1 MAEGWAHQWIQNQLD
16 ILKTTLQ
23 EEEEIEEEA
32 VTESKNSDGGSGS
45 KFNSKWAKRMRDHI
59 SLLERTDVAS
69 VALDSS
75 AVFDTSSSKSTAT
88 SNAKCELSSSCTGPH
103 CAQRKQVKLK
113 AVEAMAKDGVDI
125 SSYRPKTIKEIL
137 PLLTNGMEGNDPH
150 QDQGEDGMEINGQEK
165 YADRKLSQINNAC
178 SIDHEILED
187 VVTTPDPSLGQ
198 GSKSRLASTP
208 PIKSVD
214 KLIVLCS
221 CGEEM
226 KYELARRS
234 KSVEEWSIDAPT
246 AASKSGEGDQAYQR
260 VSLEIKE
267 EVNILMGSLL
277 PRPFS

>member
-23 EEEEIEEEA
+23 EEEEFEEEA
-32 VTESKNSDGGSGS
+32 ETESKNSDGGSGS
-45 KFNSKWAKRMRDHI
+45 NFNKWARRIRDHI

-75 AVFDTSSSKSTAT
+75 AVFDTSSSKSTST

-103 CAQRKQVKLK
+103 CVQRKQVKLK

-125 SSYRPKTIKEIL
+125 SSYKPKMIKEIL
-137 PLLTNGMEGNDPH
+137 PLLTNGMEGNHPH
-150 QDQGEDGMEINGQEK
+150 QDQGENGMETKGQEK
-165 YADRKLSQINNAC
+165 FADRKLSQINN
-178 SIDHEILED
+178 SMDHEMLED
-187 VVTTPDPSLGQ
+187 VVTTPDPGLGQ
-198 GSKSRLASTP
+198 GSKAKSRLASTP

-277 PRPFS
+277 PKPFS